1 MMKSVFKFTLMG
13 CVLAAAWFGVEPY
26 IKSSNN
32 DEIVSAK
39 TVIEK
44 VNALNRLESSEYLVQ
59 TIIETEKDGTLA
71 YLYQDSQKGLFVVH
85 GRVSAGVD
93 LSQAKVSEGQG
104 KITISL
110 PHPEIFTVN
119 FEHIK
124 IYDLQ
129 TGSLNI
135 INPDHSVLDEVQKR
149 AKIELLKQACAGKIL
164 DHAQTQAIES
174 LKAMFAFAD
183 SRVSIMPQRSLGRG
197 CAAPKPKTE

>member
-1 MMKSVFKFTLMG
+1 MKNLFKLTAIGGIF
-13 CVLAAAWFGVEPY
+13 AAAWFFAEPY

-93 LSQAKVSEGQG
+93 LSHAEVSEKQG
-104 KITISL
+104 KITIFL
-110 PHPEIFTVN
+110 PRPEIFSVN
-119 FEHIK
+119 FENIK
-124 IYDLQ
+124 IYDLR

-164 DHAQTQAIES
+164 DHAQAQAIES
-174 LKAMFAFAD
+174 VKAMFAFAD
-183 SRVSIMPQRSLGRG
+183 SRVSIVPQRALGRG
-197 CAAPKPKTE
+197 CVAPKPKTE